1 MKTLFAAYRVTD
13 LDRSL
18 RFYTALGYVELGR
31 VEVGD
36 GTRLVILK
44 FPGEPAASLELV
56 HHPASAR
63 IDVGSGFDHLA
74 IQVDTL
80 ATILETLAEAGL
92 EPEPVQYPGGPHGPK
107 TSWLTDPDGYR
118 IELVEW
124 PSGHPDGITAADF
137 S

>member
-1 MKTLFAAYRVTD
+1 VKTLFVSYRVTD

-18 RFYTALGYVELGR
+18 GFYAALGYVELGR

-56 HHPASAR
+56 HRPASAR

-92 EPEPVQYPGGPHGPK
+92 EPEPVQYPGGPDGPK